1 LFAIV
6 QRLTDGDYSSD
17 EEVDRLVAE
26 FEAGVLD
33 PSAAD
38 LIFWSNKH
46 FDHEPAAAEIVDRAL
61 SYRPIEL

>member
-17 EEVDRLVAE
+17 EEVDHLVAG

-33 PSAAD
+33 PSA
-38 LIFWSNKH
+38 
-46 FDHEPAAAEIVDRAL
+46 ET
-61 SYRPIEL
+61 

>member
-1 LFAIV
+1 MLAIV
-6 QRLTDGDYSSD
+6 QGLTDGDYSSD
-17 EEVDRLVAE
+17 QKAGRLVAG

-38 LIFWSNKH
+38 LIFWSDKH